1 MHVELYISI
10 ILMEML
16 VTNGDKGLQNLR
28 GVSLP

>member
-16 VTNGDKGLQNLR
+16 VTNGDKSLQNFR
-28 GVSLP
+28 GVSLH